1 MNVILQRKERG
12 GGKGKKKKKK
22 PTLLIQELTSPNGP
36 HFPET
41 KITIFKIHSRA
52 FAYTRC
58 TKRNL
63 WGEM

>member
-1 MNVILQRKERG
+1 MLFCKGERG
-12 GGKGKKKKKK
+12 GKKKKKKIKK